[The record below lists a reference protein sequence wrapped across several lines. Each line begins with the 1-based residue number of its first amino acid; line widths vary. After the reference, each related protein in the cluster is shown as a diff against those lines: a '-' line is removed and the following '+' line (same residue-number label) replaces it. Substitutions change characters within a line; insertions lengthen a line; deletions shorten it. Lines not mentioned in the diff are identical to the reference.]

1 MLELILK
8 TSIRNLLKNKLLT
21 IINIMGLA
29 VGITC
34 ALVIYLVVTYETS
47 FDKFHTNFDKTQRIY
62 TKLKFGER
70 TTNITGLP
78 YPMYDILQNDV
89 PQVKDVA
96 QIFTL
101 RGDFKAVATPKNIE
115 EAFYSGNSAVGVD
128 IDFFKVLT
136 WEWLQGSPEVSLSNK
151 NSIVLT
157 EKTAQNLFG
166 TLDVMG
172 KELYLN
178 RDYLLTVTGLVADP
192 VGPSNFEFSAFVSHK
207 LVEQAVQEFADWT
220 SVGSSFETLVLLE
233 ATSEN
238 IAEQKAAFK
247 ESINEIYKSKIEA
260 SGIDWK
266 LDVQSMDELH
276 FSQTM
281 RPMTGSIGS
290 TMVLWVLIAVALM
303 IVLTACINYIN
314 LSTAFA
320 TLRTKEI
327 GIRKILGSSKQHLVG
342 QFLGETFIL
351 VTVALLISFGLAELF
366 LIHVSDITGWTPQKQ
381 LLREALLND
390 PKIYLF
396 VPALL
401 VLITILA
408 GLYPAFISATTSP
421 LKAFKTKL
429 GTQKVKGLTLR
440 RILVVFQ
447 FAICQLFI
455 LGAIIVLQ
463 QLSFTREKSLGFNKD
478 HVMNIT
484 LNKED
489 KAKGEVLKNKLEGI
503 AGVSDISLSNLA
515 PITRGWSMFDVTVK
529 KDSTEK
535 NYAANTILADPD
547 FFDIYEFTFLAGGVY
562 PRSDSM
568 THVVV
573 NQAFLKWLDAET
585 PEEAVGE
592 AVYFDTR
599 TMMITG
605 VVADFH
611 VTSLHN
617 EIKPL
622 MMGMA
627 PESFQTLNI
636 KVNPRQMQQTIA
648 EIESVWKELFPE
660 NAFKYNF
667 LKDTVHRMYQDEEQ
681 MFNLFNL
688 FAGLAVLISCLG
700 LYGLVA
706 FMSLQKTKEIGIRKV
721 LGASVGQVVMLFSKE
736 FMLLVPLSLLIAGP
750 LGYFVMDKWLSNF
763 AYHISIEFYYFL
775 FTLIGTMFI
784 ALLTVGYQSLR
795 AASKNPVD
803 ALRAE

>member
-192 VGPSNFEFSAFVSHK
+192 AGPSNFEFSAFVSHK